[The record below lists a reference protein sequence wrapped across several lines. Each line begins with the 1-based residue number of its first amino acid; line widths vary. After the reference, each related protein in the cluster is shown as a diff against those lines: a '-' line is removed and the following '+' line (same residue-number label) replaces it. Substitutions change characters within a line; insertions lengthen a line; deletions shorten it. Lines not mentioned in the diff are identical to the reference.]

1 MIPLGG
7 NSTAVRKRA
16 SVKFFDALLG
26 FTSRPLPAEANTLGW
41 ESPLEAS
48 ELCAATEGPRV
59 AVIAADFHAG
69 IALKIVG
76 IP

>member
-1 MIPLGG
+1 MIPMGG

-16 SVKFFDALLG
+16 SVKFLDALLG
-26 FTSRPLPAEANTLGW
+26 FTNGLLPAKANTPGR
-41 ESPLEAS
+41 ESLLDVPN
-48 ELCAATEGPRV
+48 LCAATEGARA
-59 AVIAADFHAG
+59 AVIAADFQAG